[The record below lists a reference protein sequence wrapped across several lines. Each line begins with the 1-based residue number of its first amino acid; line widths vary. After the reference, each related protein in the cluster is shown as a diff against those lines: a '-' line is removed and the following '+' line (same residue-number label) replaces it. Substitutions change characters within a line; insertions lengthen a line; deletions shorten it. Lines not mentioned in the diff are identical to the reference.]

1 MASTLDSMF
10 ALGEAAA
17 SDIED
22 IILCFE
28 HAYNNDEIFLEVFRS
43 VKPDKIHQWLMTYFS
58 PRLLL
63 PDITVYKITSKVSGL
78 AL

>member
-1 MASTLDSMF
+1 MELTLDPIF

-28 HAYNNDEIFLEVFRS
+28 RAYKDDEVFVEVFRG
-43 VKPDKIHQWLMTYFS
+43 VEPDEIHEWLMKYFS
-58 PRLLL
+58 SRLLL
-63 PDITVYKITSKVSGL
+63 PDMTVYKVANKVSG
-78 AL
+78 

>member
-1 MASTLDSMF
+1 MASTLDPIF
-10 ALGEAAA
+10 ALAEAAA

-28 HAYNNDEIFLEVFRS
+28 RAYNDDEVFIEVFRD
-43 VKPDKIHQWLMTYFS
+43 VEPDEIHRWLMKYLS

-63 PDITVYKITSKVSGL
+63 PDIVVYKITNNVSGL
-78 AL
+78 VW